1 MLSIGASFRVL
12 GAEGTRDDRLIVT
25 AAGNR
30 TINRDT
36 LLTFSNL
43 EGVKRNDGKP
53 LVSGVMFGFA
63 EGRKQVDNVRVMYG
77 VRGVEPIFLTMYPE
91 LQLTDGRMFQAGL
104 NEVIVGAARRAATKG
119 LELGDHIRMRGNDWL
134 VVGHYR
140 GIGYIDDGALA
151 DAETLMAALK
161 QNSFAYMAASLKTTA
176 DLEPLKQAVKANPT
190 LGVDVETEAKFLA
203 RQVKEVTQLV
213 DFISYFIASVM
224 TTGATVGAVNI
235 MYMIVDQRR
244 REIVTLRAIGFKA
257 FPIVVAVMLE
267 SILIAIPGAL
277 LGASVA
283 WIMFNG
289 HHVTP
294 FGFSLDLAVTASVVA
309 MGIGWAPAMGVI
321 GGLSPALRM
330 ARAPVAD
337 ALRAT

>member
-1 MLSIGASFRVL
+1 M
-12 GAEGTRDDRLIVT
+12 
-25 AAGNR
+25 
-30 TINRDT
+30 
-36 LLTFSNL
+36 
-43 EGVKRNDGKP
+43 
-53 LVSGVMFGFA
+53 
-63 EGRKQVDNVRVMYG
+63 DNVRVMYG
-77 VRGVEPIFLTMYPE
+77 VRGVEPTFLTMYPD
-91 LQLTDGRMFQAGL
+91 LQLTDGRMFHAGL

-119 LELGDHIRMRGNDWL
+119 LELGDHIRMRGIDWL

-161 QNSFAYMAASLKTTA
+161 QNSFAYIAASLKSTA

-213 DFISYFIASVM
+213 DFISYFITSVM
-224 TTGATVGAVNI
+224 TIGATVGSVNI

-244 REIVTLRAIGFKA
+244 REMVTLRAIGFKA

-309 MGIGWAPAMGVI
+309 IGIGWALAMGVI
-321 GGLSPALRM
+321 GGLSPALRI